1 MFRPVAID
9 LYVVHGSHPC
19 VAVERALE
27 MKGLAFR
34 RIELPPPLQAP
45 VQKVLFGARTV
56 PAMRLD
62 DGEKVSGSMAIM
74 RRLESL
80 APTPPLW
87 PAEERA
93 RALVERAEEWGDEV
107 LQQVARRLTW
117 ASLKRDH
124 STIGGFLE
132 GSRLGI
138 PQGVAV
144 RTAAPLVHLSAR
156 LNDATD
162 EAARAD
168 IAALPGHLDRV
179 DAWIAEG
186 VLGGSG
192 RNAADFQIATSVRL
206 LMALDDLRPAIE
218 DRPAGRLAIDVVPN
232 FPGRTNPVFPSAWLA
247 PLDERTED

>member
-1 MFRPVAID
+1 MLEYKAIE
-9 LYVVHGSHPC
+9 Y
-19 VAVERALE
+19 
-27 MKGLAFR
+27 R
-34 RIELPPPLQAP
+34 RIDFAP
-45 VQKVLFGARTV
+45 AVHRVALRGVGFRGRTV
-56 PAMRLD
+56 PALRLD
-62 DGEKVSGSMAIM
+62 G
-74 RRLESL
+74 RRLQGSREI
-80 APTPPLW
+80 
-87 PAEERA
+87 A
-93 RALVERAEEWGDEV
+93 RALDEVRPEPPLFPSDPDRRRAVEGAEEWGDEV

-192 RNAADFQIATSVRL
+192 QNAADFQIATSVRL

-218 DRPAGRLAIDVVPN
+218 DRPAGRLAINVVPN

-247 PLDERTED
+247 PLDLRTED